1 MAPIACRR
9 ATNPGGP
16 RWPRRC
22 GRPHSDAQRP
32 YRVTQMTKIELV
44 EVSPRDGLQNEPH
57 ILATGDKVE
66 LVRRAVEAGARRVE
80 VASFVHPAKVPQMAD
95 AEAVVAGLPRGA
107 ARHIGLVLNKREIGR
122 ASGGE
127 RGGQDGSN
135 PVG

>member
-66 LVRRAVEAGARRVE
+66 LVRRAVEAGARRVG
-80 VASFVHPAKVPQMAD
+80 VASFVHPAKEPHMAD
-95 AEAVVAGLPRGA
+95 AEAVVAGLPRG
-107 ARHIGLVLNKREIGR
+107 EIGR
-122 ASGGE
+122 ASCRE
-127 RGGQDGSN
+127 RVCQYG
-135 PVG
+135 

>member
-1 MAPIACRR
+1 
-9 ATNPGGP
+9 
-16 RWPRRC
+16 
-22 GRPHSDAQRP
+22 
-32 YRVTQMTKIELV
+32 MTKIELV

-107 ARHIGLVLNKREIGR
+107 ARYIGLVLNKRGALR
-122 ASGGE
+122 ARSE
-127 RGGQDGSN
+127 EHTSELQSLMRIQYAAFCSKK
-135 PVG
+135 